1 MEIHEKPAEQG
12 KRDSVS
18 MDARRC
24 FRCVTLRVTLKWGL
38 RVTTGGSS
46 DAEDTTG
53 KRVPDAAGESFVVVN
68 KAPNGEAESYFDR
81 TRQVWVAPWRKP
93 DVKVGRPTGKTRAL
107 SVASRDRHVAKSAHE
122 AQFGDLT
129 EGFTAETSVGGLAA
143 WWLEHVARHRV
154 RPTSLAT
161 YRKHASVIDGKL
173 GPVPV
178 CELSAE
184 QVTSFVSDLLDEGSA
199 SRAKN
204 VRTLLVQIL
213 EQGVEFGLATQN
225 VARKVKA
232 PKAAPKQ
239 RRTITPAQTRHL
251 IAECDPRFAAAAALC
266 FVQGW
271 RISEALGLAWQELDL
286 DEGSVLVRRGSTYA
300 DRVGMVLG
308 PTKTRGATG
317 VQMLGRTVV
326 SLLRARRDLHEADRA
341 AYPGPWPTVEY
352 DGEQLDLVFTTADGT
367 PTLRQH
373 VDRAIR
379 KAAERADI
387 ESAGLGT
394 HAGRRSVVTNLF
406 ASGSPDLE
414 DVARSVGHNDVAT
427 TRGYVQHEGDRP
439 RQVSE
444 RALELLDPRPTED
457 EA

>member
-1 MEIHEKPAEQG
+1 MPKTP
-12 KRDSVS
+12 R
-18 MDARRC
+18 
-24 FRCVTLRVTLKWGL
+24 
-38 RVTTGGSS
+38 
-46 DAEDTTG
+46 G
-53 KRVPDAAGESFVVVN
+53 KRVPDAAGDSFVVVN
-68 KAPNGEAESYFDR
+68 KAPNGEAEPYFDR
-81 TRQVWVAPWRKP
+81 TRAVWVAPWRKP
-93 DVKVGRPTGKTRAL
+93 NGKVGRPTGKTRAL
-107 SVASRDRHVAKSAHE
+107 AVASRDRHVAKSEHE
-122 AQFGDLT
+122 AQFGELAD
-129 EGFTAETSVGGLAA
+129 GFTAHTTVGELSA

-161 YRKHASVIDGKL
+161 YGKHASVIDAKL
-173 GPVPV
+173 GSVPV
-178 CELSAE
+178 CDLRAE
-184 QVTSFVSDLLDEGSA
+184 QVTTFVSDLLDEGSA

-204 VRTLLVQIL
+204 VRTLFVQIM
-213 EQGVEFGLATQN
+213 EQGVEFGLTTQN

-232 PKAAPKQ
+232 PKSAPKQ
-239 RRTITPAQTRHL
+239 RRTITPDQTQRL

-271 RISEALGLAWQELDL
+271 RISEALGLAWQDLDL
-286 DEGSVLVRRGSTYA
+286 DAGSVLVRRGSTYA
-300 DRVGMVLG
+300 DRVGMLLG

-326 SLLRARRDLHEADRA
+326 SLLRARHDLHEADRA

-387 ESAGLGT
+387 DSAGLGT

-406 ASGSPDLE
+406 ASGSLDLE
-414 DVARSVGHNDVAT
+414 DVARFVGHNDVAT

-439 RQVSE
+439 RQISE
-444 RALELLDPRPTED
+444 RALELLDPQRADD
-457 EA
+457 ET

>member
-1 MEIHEKPAEQG
+1 
-12 KRDSVS
+12 
-18 MDARRC
+18 
-24 FRCVTLRVTLKWGL
+24 
-38 RVTTGGSS
+38 
-46 DAEDTTG
+46 
-53 KRVPDAAGESFVVVN
+53 VPDAAGESFVVVN
-68 KAPNGEAESYFDR
+68 KAPNGEAQPYFDKSR
-81 TRQVWVAPWRKP
+81 GVWVAPWRKP
-93 DVKVGRPTGKTRAL
+93 NGKVGRPTGKTRAL
-107 SVASRDRHVAKSAHE
+107 AIASRDRHIEKAAQEAKFGELGEGFSAE
-122 AQFGDLT
+122 TTVGDLST
-129 EGFTAETSVGGLAA
+129 

-154 RPTSLAT
+154 RSTSLAT
-161 YRKHASVIDGKL
+161 YRKHASVIEGKL
-173 GPVPV
+173 GAVPV
-178 CELSAE
+178 CELRAE
-184 QVTSFVSDLLDEGSA
+184 QVTTFVSDLLDEGSA

-213 EQGVEFGLATQN
+213 EQGVEFGLCTQN

-239 RRTITPAQTRHL
+239 RRTITPDQTQRL

-271 RISEALGLAWQELDL
+271 RISEALGLAWQDLDL

-326 SLLRARRDLHEADRA
+326 SLLRTRHDLFEMDRDAF
-341 AYPGPWPTVEY
+341 PGSWPTVEY
-352 DGEQLDLVFTTADGT
+352 VGEELDLVFTTAHGT

-406 ASGSPDLE
+406 ASGSLDLE
-414 DVARSVGHNDVAT
+414 DVARFVGHNDVAT

-444 RALELLDPRPTED
+444 RALELLDPRRSE
-457 EA
+457 EES

>member
-1 MEIHEKPAEQG
+1 MPKTP
-12 KRDSVS
+12 R
-18 MDARRC
+18 
-24 FRCVTLRVTLKWGL
+24 
-38 RVTTGGSS
+38 
-46 DAEDTTG
+46 G
-53 KRVPDAAGESFVVVN
+53 KRVPDASGESFVVVN
-68 KAPNGEAESYFDR
+68 KAPNGEAEPFFDR

-93 DVKVGRPTGKTRAL
+93 DGKVGRPTGKTRAL
-107 SVASRDRHVAKSAHE
+107 AVASRDRHVAKAAHE
-122 AQFGDLT
+122 AQFGELAD
-129 EGFTAETSVGGLAA
+129 GFNDHTTVGELSA

-161 YRKHASVIDGKL
+161 YRKHASVIADKL
-173 GPVPV
+173 GAVPV
-178 CELSAE
+178 FDLRAE
-184 QVTSFVSDLLDEGSA
+184 QVTTFVSQLLDEGSA

-239 RRTITPAQTRHL
+239 RRTITPVQTQNL

-271 RISEALGLAWQELDL
+271 RISEALGLAWQDLDL
-286 DEGSVLVRRGSTYA
+286 DEGSVQVRRGSTYA

-317 VQMLGRTVV
+317 LQMLGRTVV
-326 SLLRARRDLHEADRA
+326 SLLRARHDLSQADRA
-341 AYPGPWPTVEY
+341 SYPGPWPTVEY
-352 DGEQLDLVFTTADGT
+352 DGEQLDLVFTTANGT

-379 KAAERADI
+379 KAAERAGID
-387 ESAGLGT
+387 SAGLGT

-406 ASGSPDLE
+406 ASGSLGLE
-414 DVARSVGHNDVAT
+414 DVARFVGHNDVAT

-444 RALELLDPRPTED
+444 RALELLDPQPTDD
-457 EA
+457 ET

>member
-1 MEIHEKPAEQG
+1 MPKTP
-12 KRDSVS
+12 R
-18 MDARRC
+18 
-24 FRCVTLRVTLKWGL
+24 
-38 RVTTGGSS
+38 
-46 DAEDTTG
+46 G

-68 KAPNGEAESYFDR
+68 KAPNGEAEPYFDR

-93 DVKVGRPTGKTRAL
+93 DGRVGRPTGKTRAL
-107 SVASRDRHVAKSAHE
+107 AIASRDRHVEKAAHE
-122 AQFGDLT
+122 AQFGELAD
-129 EGFTAETSVGGLAA
+129 GFTAETTVGDLSA

-161 YRKHASVIDGKL
+161 YRKHVSVIDGKL
-173 GPVPV
+173 GSVPV
-178 CELSAE
+178 CELRAE

-199 SRAKN
+199 SRARN
-204 VRTLLVQIL
+204 VRTLLVQIV

-232 PKAAPKQ
+232 PKTAPKQ
-239 RRTITPAQTRHL
+239 RRTITPDQTQRL

-271 RISEALGLAWQELDL
+271 RVSEALGLAWQDLDL
-286 DEGSVLVRRGSTYA
+286 DAGSVLVRRGSTYS

-317 VQMLGRTVV
+317 VQLLGRTVV
-326 SLLRARRDLHEADRA
+326 SLLRARHDLFEADRA
-341 AYPGPWPTVEY
+341 ALPGPWPTVEY
-352 DGEQLDLVFTTADGT
+352 DGEQLDLVFTTAHGT

-379 KAAERADI
+379 KAAERAEID
-387 ESAGLGT
+387 SAGLGT

-406 ASGSPDLE
+406 ASGSLDLE
-414 DVARSVGHNDVAT
+414 DVARFVGHNDVAT

-439 RQVSE
+439 RKVSE
-444 RALELLDPRPTED
+444 RALDFLDPQRVHENATD
-457 EA
+457 D

>member
-1 MEIHEKPAEQG
+1 M
-12 KRDSVS
+12 
-18 MDARRC
+18 
-24 FRCVTLRVTLKWGL
+24 
-38 RVTTGGSS
+38 
-46 DAEDTTG
+46 
-53 KRVPDAAGESFVVVN
+53 
-68 KAPNGEAESYFDR
+68 
-81 TRQVWVAPWRKP
+81 
-93 DVKVGRPTGKTRAL
+93 
-107 SVASRDRHVAKSAHE
+107 
-122 AQFGDLT
+122 
-129 EGFTAETSVGGLAA
+129 
-143 WWLEHVARHRV
+143 
-154 RPTSLAT
+154 
-161 YRKHASVIDGKL
+161 IDGKL
-173 GPVPV
+173 GSVPV
-178 CELSAE
+178 CDLRAE
-184 QVTSFVSDLLDEGSA
+184 QVTAFVSDLLDEGSA

-213 EQGVEFGLATQN
+213 EQGVEFGLAAQN

-232 PKAAPKQ
+232 PKSAPKQ
-239 RRTITPAQTRHL
+239 RRTITPDQTQHL

-271 RISEALGLAWQELDL
+271 RISGALGLAWQDLDL
-286 DEGSVLVRRGSTYA
+286 DAGSVLVRRGSTYA

-326 SLLRARRDLHEADRA
+326 SLLRARHDLFESDRA
-341 AYPGPWPTVEY
+341 AFTGPWPTVEY

-406 ASGSPDLE
+406 ASGSLDLE
-414 DVARSVGHNDVAT
+414 DVARFVGHNDVAT
-427 TRGYVQHEGDRP
+427 TRGYVQHEGERT
-439 RQVSE
+439 RLVSE
-444 RALELLDPRPTED
+444 RALELLDPQGTD
-457 EA
+457 DQT